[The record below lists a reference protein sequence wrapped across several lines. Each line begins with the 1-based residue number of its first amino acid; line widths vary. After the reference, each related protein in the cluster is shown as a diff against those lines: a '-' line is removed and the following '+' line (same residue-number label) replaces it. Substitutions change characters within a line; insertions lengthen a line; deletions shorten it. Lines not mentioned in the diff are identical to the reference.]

1 MKYAMSVKPRHPSY
15 PIRETYSYLCPMNLQ
30 PILDNLK
37 ITALNQMQQAA
48 IEATKKGSD
57 IVVLAPTGSGKTL
70 AFLLP
75 VLNNLE
81 ANKRGVQCLVL
92 VPSRE
97 LALQI
102 EQVFKQMGT
111 GFKVTCCYGGHPVK
125 TERNNLEQPPAI
137 LIGTP
142 GRIAYHLRHQN
153 FDESTIT
160 TLVLDEFDKALEFGF
175 TQDMSTIIGSLLSLK
190 QRMLTSAT
198 AMDEIPAFTGLHHP
212 IEIDFLKDVQIAP
225 DLKLKKVQTT
235 AEDKLDTLFELI
247 CKIGS
252 KTTLIF
258 CNHRETVDR
267 ISDLLIDKD
276 LAHDIFHG
284 GMEQDERERAL
295 LKFRN
300 GSIKILI
307 TTDLAARGLDIPEV
321 EYIIHY
327 QLPYT
332 EDAFLHRNGRTARM
346 NAKGTAYLI
355 LADDEKYPFLKADIE
370 TEKLKGPYKLPQD
383 SIWQTLYISAGK
395 KDKVNK
401 IDIVGLLLKKG
412 GLDKED
418 VGLIEVKDQAAYVA
432 VKRKLVPSIIAKL
445 ANEKIK
451 NKKVKIETA
460 M

>member
-1 MKYAMSVKPRHPSY
+1 MMVEKV
-15 PIRETYSYLCPMNLQ
+15 LG
-30 PILDNLK
+30 NLK
-37 ITALNQMQQAA
+37 IDSLNEMQQAA
-48 IEATKKGSD
+48 IAATAKGKD
-57 IVVLAPTGSGKTL
+57 VVLLAPTGSGKTL
-70 AFLLP
+70 GFLLP
-75 VLNNLE
+75 VLKNLD
-81 ANKRGVQCLVL
+81 AATKGVQALIL

-111 GFKVTCCYGGHPVK
+111 GFKVNCCYGGHPVK
-125 TERNNLEQPPAI
+125 TERNNFEQPPAV

-142 GRIAYHLRHQN
+142 GRIAYHLRKEN
-153 FDESTIT
+153 FDESSIT

-175 TQDMSTIIGSLLSLK
+175 QEDMAYIIGNMRSLK

-198 AMDEIPAFTGLHHP
+198 QMEAIPDFTGLKSAV
-212 IEIDFLKDVQIAP
+212 EINFLKDVKVAP
-225 DLKLKKVQTT
+225 DLKLKRVMTT

-247 CKIGS
+247 CKIGN
-252 KTTLIF
+252 KTTLLF

-307 TTDLAARGLDIPEV
+307 TTDLASRGLDIPEV

-346 NAKGTAYLI
+346 NAKGTAYLMMTEE
-355 LADDEKYPFLKADIE
+355 DKYPFLKGDIE
-370 TEKLKGPYKLPQD
+370 IEKLKGNYQLPKD
-383 SIWQTLYISAGK
+383 SQWQTLYIGAGK

-412 GLDKED
+412 GLEKDD
-418 VGLIEVKDQAAYVA
+418 VGLIEVKDQSSYVA
-432 VKRKLVPSIIAKL
+432 VKRSMVNKVLSAL

-451 NKKVKIETA
+451 NKKVKIEVA

>member
-1 MKYAMSVKPRHPSY
+1 MMVEKV
-15 PIRETYSYLCPMNLQ
+15 LG
-30 PILDNLK
+30 NLK
-37 ITALNQMQQAA
+37 IASLNEMQQAA
-48 IEATKKGSD
+48 IAAADKGKD
-57 IVVLAPTGSGKTL
+57 VVLLAPTGSGKTVG
-70 AFLLP
+70 FLLP
-75 VLNNLE
+75 VLKNLQ
-81 ANKRGVQCLVL
+81 AGVKGVQALIL

-111 GFKVTCCYGGHPVK
+111 GFKVNCCYGGHAVK
-125 TERNNLEQPPAI
+125 IERNNFEQPAAV

-142 GRIAYHLRHQN
+142 GRIAYHLRKEN
-153 FDESTIT
+153 YDESTIT

-175 TQDMSTIIGSLLSLK
+175 QEDMAYIIGNMRSLK

-198 AMDEIPAFTGLHHP
+198 AMNDIPEFTGLKNP
-212 IEIDFLKDVQIAP
+212 VEVNFLKDVKVAP
-225 DLKLKKVQTT
+225 DLKLKKIISTG
-235 AEDKLDTLFELI
+235 EDKLDTLFDLI
-247 CKIGS
+247 CKTGDQTS
-252 KTTLIF
+252 LIF

-321 EYIIHY
+321 GNIIHY

-355 LADDEKYPFLKADIE
+355 MTEDEKYPFLKADIE
-370 TEKLKGPYKLPQD
+370 TEKLKGNYKLPKD
-383 SIWQTLYISAGK
+383 SLWQTLYIAAGK

-412 GLDKED
+412 GLQKED
-418 VGLIEVKDQAAYVA
+418 VGLIEVKDQSSYVA
-432 VKRKLVPSIIAKL
+432 VKRNMVGKLL
-445 ANEKIK
+445 AALREEKIK
-451 NKKVKIETA
+451 NKKVKIEVA

>member
-1 MKYAMSVKPRHPSY
+1 MLEKV
-15 PIRETYSYLCPMNLQ
+15 LG
-30 PILDNLK
+30 NLK
-37 ITALNQMQQAA
+37 IKSLNEMQQAA
-48 IEATKKGSD
+48 VAAAAKGKD
-57 IVVLAPTGSGKTL
+57 IVLLAPTGSGKTIG
-70 AFLLP
+70 FLLP
-75 VLNNLE
+75 VLENLN
-81 ANKRGVQCLVL
+81 ADAKGVQALIL

-102 EQVFKQMGT
+102 EQVFKQMST
-111 GFKVTCCYGGHPVK
+111 GFKVNCCYGGHPVK
-125 TERNNLEQPPAI
+125 TERNNFEQPPAV

-142 GRIAYHLRHQN
+142 GRIAYHLRKEN
-153 FDESTIT
+153 FDESAIT

-175 TQDMSTIIGSLLSLK
+175 QEDMAYIIGNLKSLK
-190 QRMLTSAT
+190 QRILTSAT
-198 AMDEIPAFTGLHHP
+198 AMDVIPDFTGVTAPLN
-212 IEIDFLKDVQIAP
+212 IDFLKDVKVVP
-225 DLKLKKVQTT
+225 DLKLKKVMTT

-247 CKIGS
+247 CKIGN

-307 TTDLAARGLDIPEV
+307 TTDLASRGLDIPEV

-346 NAKGTAYLI
+346 NAKGTAYLMI
-355 LADDEKYPFLKADIE
+355 ADDEKYPFLKGDIE
-370 TEKLKGPYKLPQD
+370 LENLKGKYELPKD
-383 SIWQTLYISAGK
+383 SQWQTLYIAAGK

-412 GLDKED
+412 GLQKED
-418 VGLIEVKDQAAYVA
+418 VGLIEVKDQSSYVA
-432 VKRKLVPSIIAKL
+432 VKRKMVNKVLTAL
-445 ANEKIK
+445 TNEKIK
-451 NKKVKIETA
+451 NKKVKIEIA

>member
-1 MKYAMSVKPRHPSY
+1 MQVAATAAAAKGKD
-15 PIRETYSYLCPMNLQ
+15 I
-30 PILDNLK
+30 IL
-37 ITALNQMQQAA
+37 
-48 IEATKKGSD
+48 
-57 IVVLAPTGSGKTL
+57 LAPTGSGKTL
-70 AFLLP
+70 GFLLP
-75 VLNNLE
+75 VLQLLKPE
-81 ANKRGVQCLVL
+81 VKGVQALIL

-102 EQVFKQMGT
+102 EQVFKAMGT
-111 GFKVTCCYGGHPVK
+111 GFKVNCCYGGHAVK
-125 TERNNLEQPPAI
+125 IERNNLAQAPAV

-142 GRIAYHLRHQN
+142 GRIAYHLKHEN

-160 TLVLDEFDKALEFGF
+160 ALVLDEFDKALEFGF
-175 TQDMSTIIGSLLSLK
+175 QDDMSYIIGQLRSLK
-190 QRMLTSAT
+190 QRFLTSAT
-198 AMDEIPAFTGLHHP
+198 KMDVIPDFAGVRNAA
-212 IEIDFLKDVQIAP
+212 EIDFLNSAAVTP
-225 DLKLKKVQTT
+225 DLKLKKVMTT
-235 AEDKLDTLFELI
+235 AEEKLNTLFKLI
-247 CKIGS
+247 CRIGDER
-252 KTTLIF
+252 TLIF

-300 GSIKILI
+300 GSIKLLI
-307 TTDLAARGLDIPEV
+307 TTDLASRGLDIPEV
-321 EYIIHY
+321 QYIVHY

-355 LADDEKYPFLKADIE
+355 MADDEKYPFLSGDIE
-370 TEKLKGPYKLPQD
+370 AEVLKDKGLKPPKD
-383 SIWQTLYISAGK
+383 SEWQTLYIAAGK

-412 GLDKED
+412 GLQKED
-418 VGLIEVKDQAAYVA
+418 VGLIEVKDQSSYVA
-432 VKRKLVPSIIAKL
+432 VKRKMSHKVL
-445 ANEKIK
+445 AALSNERIK
-451 NKKVKIETA
+451 NKKVKIEIA

>member
-1 MKYAMSVKPRHPSY
+1 MVEK
-15 PIRETYSYLCPMNLQ
+15 
-30 PILDNLK
+30 ILEKLK
-37 ITALNQMQQAA
+37 ITSLNEMQQASLV
-48 IEATKKGSD
+48 ATGKGSD
-57 IVVLAPTGSGKTL
+57 VVLLAPTGSGKTL
-70 AFLLP
+70 GFLFPLLKN
-75 VLNNLE
+75 LN
-81 ANKRGVQCLVL
+81 ADIKGVQALIL

-111 GFKVTCCYGGHPVK
+111 GFKVNCCYGGHPVR
-125 TERNNLEQPPAI
+125 TERNNFEQPPAV

-142 GRIAYHLRHQN
+142 GRIAYHLRHEN
-153 FDESTIT
+153 FDESPIH

-175 TQDMSTIIGSLLSLK
+175 QEDMSYIISKLLSLK
-190 QRMLTSAT
+190 QRILTSAT
-198 AMDEIPAFTGLHHP
+198 AMEEIPAFTGVKKAV
-212 IEIDFLKDVQIAP
+212 EIDFLKDVKVAP
-225 DLKLKKVQTT
+225 DLKLKKVFTT
-235 AEDKLDTLFELI
+235 AEDKLDTLFQLI
-247 CKIGS
+247 CKIGN

-300 GSIKILI
+300 GSIRILI
-307 TTDLAARGLDIPEV
+307 TTDLASRGLDIPEV

-346 NAKGTAYLI
+346 NAKGTAYLVI
-355 LADDEKYPFLKADIE
+355 ADEEKYPFLKGDIE
-370 TEKLKGPYKLPQD
+370 TENLKGNFALPKD
-383 SIWQTLYISAGK
+383 SQWQTLYIAAGK

-412 GLDKED
+412 GLQKED
-418 VGLIEVKDQAAYVA
+418 VGLIEVKDQASYVA
-432 VKRKLVPSIIAKL
+432 IKRNMVGRVLGTL

-451 NKKVKIETA
+451 NKKVKIEIA

>member
-1 MKYAMSVKPRHPSY
+1 MVEKV
-15 PIRETYSYLCPMNLQ
+15 LG
-30 PILDNLK
+30 NLK
-37 ITALNQMQQAA
+37 IASLNEMQQAA
-48 IEATKKGSD
+48 VAAAGKEKD
-57 IVVLAPTGSGKTL
+57 VVLLAPTGSGKTL
-70 AFLLP
+70 GFLLP
-75 VLNNLE
+75 VLSHLN
-81 ANKRGVQCLVL
+81 AASKGVQTLIL

-111 GFKVTCCYGGHPVK
+111 GFKVNCCYGGHPVR
-125 TERNNLEQPPAI
+125 TEKNNFEQPPAV

-142 GRIAYHLRHQN
+142 GRIAYHLRKEN
-153 FDESTIT
+153 FDESAIT

-175 TQDMSTIIGSLLSLK
+175 QEDMAYIISNLKSLK
-190 QRMLTSAT
+190 QRILTSAT
-198 AMDEIPAFTGLHHP
+198 AMDAIPDFTGVSKP
-212 IEIDFLKDVQIAP
+212 INIDFLKDVKVVP
-225 DLKLKKVQTT
+225 DLKMKKVLTT

-247 CKIGS
+247 CKIGE
-252 KTTLIF
+252 KTMLIF

-307 TTDLAARGLDIPEV
+307 TTDLASRGLDIPEV
-321 EYIIHY
+321 GSIIHY

-346 NAKGTAYLI
+346 NAKGSAYLMI
-355 LADDEKYPFLKADIE
+355 ADDEKYPFLKSDIE
-370 TEKLKGPYKLPQD
+370 TEKLTGKYDLPKD
-383 SIWQTLYISAGK
+383 SQWQTLYIAAGK
-395 KDKVNK
+395 KDKINK

-412 GLDKED
+412 GLQKED
-418 VGLIEVKDQAAYVA
+418 VGLIEVKDQSSYVA
-432 VKRKLVPSIIAKL
+432 VKRKMVNKVLSAL
-445 ANEKIK
+445 NNEKIK
-451 NKKVKIETA
+451 NKKVKIEIA

>member
-1 MKYAMSVKPRHPSY
+1 MVEKVLEK
-15 PIRETYSYLCPMNLQ
+15 
-30 PILDNLK
+30 LK
-37 ITALNQMQQAA
+37 IKSLNDMQLAA
-48 IEATKKGSD
+48 VDAAAKGKD
-57 IVVLAPTGSGKTL
+57 IVLLAPTGSGKTL

-75 VLNNLE
+75 VLSNLKE
-81 ANKRGVQCLVL
+81 GFRGVQALIL

-111 GFKVTCCYGGHPVK
+111 GFKVNCCYGGHPVK
-125 TERNNLEQPPAI
+125 TERNNFEQPPAV

-142 GRIAYHLRHQN
+142 GRIAYHLRHEN
-153 FDESTIT
+153 FDESGIT

-175 TQDMSTIIGSLLSLK
+175 QEDMSYIIGKLLSLK
-190 QRMLTSAT
+190 QRILTSAT
-198 AMDEIPAFTGLHHP
+198 AMNDIPAFTGISHP
-212 IEIDFLKDVQIAP
+212 AEINFLKDIKVVP
-225 DLKLKKVQTT
+225 DLKLKKVLTT
-235 AEDKLDTLFELI
+235 AADKLDTLFQLI
-247 CKIGS
+247 CKIGN
-252 KTTLIF
+252 KPMLIF

-284 GMEQDERERAL
+284 GMEQDERERAI

-300 GSIKILI
+300 GSIKMLI
-307 TTDLAARGLDIPEV
+307 TTDLASRGLDIPEV
-321 EYIIHY
+321 EYIVHY

-332 EDAFLHRNGRTARM
+332 EEAFLHRNGRTARM
-346 NAKGTAYLI
+346 NAKGTAYLVI
-355 LADDEKYPFLKADIE
+355 ADDEKYPFLKSDIE
-370 TEKLKGPYKLPQD
+370 TEDLKGKFALPKD
-383 SIWQTLYISAGK
+383 SEWQTLYIAAGK

-412 GLDKED
+412 GLQKED
-418 VGLIEVKDQAAYVA
+418 VGLIEVKDQASYVA
-432 VKRKLVPSIIAKL
+432 VKRKMVGRILSAL

-451 NKKVKIETA
+451 NKKVKIEIA

>member
-1 MKYAMSVKPRHPSY
+1 M
-15 PIRETYSYLCPMNLQ
+15 LQ
-30 PILDNLK
+30 PILNNLK
-37 ITALNQMQQAA
+37 ITSLNQMQEASLA
-48 IEATKKGSD
+48 ATKKGND
-57 IVVLAPTGSGKTL
+57 ILVLAPTGSGKTL

-75 VLNNLE
+75 VLDQLDKE
-81 ANKRGVQCLVL
+81 RKGVQSLIL

-102 EQVFKQMGT
+102 EQVFKLMGT
-111 GFKVTCCYGGHPVK
+111 GFKVNCCYGGHLIK
-125 TERNNLEQPPAI
+125 TERNNLEQPPAV

-175 TQDMSTIIGSLLSLK
+175 TEDMSFIIGQLLSLK
-190 QRMLTSAT
+190 QRILTSAT
-198 AMDEIPAFTGLHHP
+198 PMQEIPAFAGLKNEV
-212 IEIDFLKDVQIAP
+212 EINFLKDAQILP
-225 DLKLKKVQTT
+225 DLKLKKIHTT
-235 AEDKLDTLFELI
+235 SEDKLDTLFELI

-346 NAKGTAYLI
+346 NAKGTVYLI
-355 LADDEKYPFLKADIE
+355 LADEEKYPFLKNDIE
-370 TEKLKGPYKLPQD
+370 TETLKGPYKLPQD
-383 SIWQTLYISAGK
+383 SDWQTLYISAGK

-401 IDIVGLLLKKG
+401 IDIVGFLLKKG
-412 GLDKED
+412 GLQKDD
-418 VGLIEVKDQAAYVA
+418 VGLIEVKDQASYVA
-432 VKRKLVPSIIAKL
+432 IKRKMTNAVIKAL
-445 ANEKIK
+445 ASEKIK

-460 M
+460 F

>member
-1 MKYAMSVKPRHPSY
+1 LITPIFGAMMVEKVL
-15 PIRETYSYLCPMNLQ
+15 EK
-30 PILDNLK
+30 LK
-37 ITALNQMQQAA
+37 IRSLNEMQVASKTA
-48 IEATKKGSD
+48 TDKGD
-57 IVVLAPTGSGKTL
+57 DVVLLAPTGSGKTL

-75 VLNNLE
+75 VLKNLKTE
-81 ANKRGVQCLVL
+81 FNGVQALIL

-111 GFKVTCCYGGHPVK
+111 GFKVNCCYGGHPVK
-125 TERNNLEQPPAI
+125 TERNNFEQPPAV

-142 GRIAYHLRHQN
+142 GRIAYHLRHEN
-153 FDESTIT
+153 FDESGIA
-160 TLVLDEFDKALEFGF
+160 TLILDEFDKALEFGF
-175 TQDMSTIIGSLLSLK
+175 KEDMSYIIRKLLSLK
-190 QRMLTSAT
+190 QRILTSAT
-198 AMDEIPAFTGLHHP
+198 AMEEIPDFTG
-212 IEIDFLKDVQIAP
+212 ITRAVEIDFLKDVKVVP
-225 DLKLKKVQTT
+225 NLKLKKVLTT
-235 AEDKLDTLFELI
+235 AADKLDTLFQLI
-247 CKIGS
+247 CKIGN
-252 KTTLIF
+252 KPTLIF

-300 GSIKILI
+300 GSIRILI
-307 TTDLAARGLDIPEV
+307 TTDLASRGLDIPEV
-321 EYIIHY
+321 EYIVHY

-346 NAKGTAYLI
+346 NAKGTAYLVI
-355 LADDEKYPFLKADIE
+355 ADDEKYPFLKSDIE
-370 TEKLKGPYKLPQD
+370 TEVLKGAFDLPRD
-383 SIWQTLYISAGK
+383 SEWQTLYIAAGK

-412 GLDKED
+412 GLQKED
-418 VGLIEVKDQAAYVA
+418 VGLIEVKDLTSYVA
-432 VKRKLVPSIIAKL
+432 IKRKMVSKVLNAL
-445 ANEKIK
+445 TNEKIK
-451 NKKVKIETA
+451 NKKVKIEIA

>member
-1 MKYAMSVKPRHPSY
+1 M
-15 PIRETYSYLCPMNLQ
+15 TLQ

-37 ITALNQMQQAA
+37 IAALNEMQEQTLK
-48 IEATKKGSD
+48 ATKNGD
-57 IVVLAPTGSGKTL
+57 DVVVLAPTGSGKTL

-75 VLNNLE
+75 VLNNLKP
-81 ANKRGVQCLVL
+81 NIKGVQCLIL

-111 GFKVTCCYGGHPVK
+111 GFKVNCCYGGHPIK
-125 TERNNLEQPPAI
+125 TERNNLEQPPAV

-142 GRIAYHLRHQN
+142 GRIAYHLRHEN
-153 FDESTIT
+153 FDESFAT

-175 TQDMSTIIGSLLSLK
+175 QEDMSYIIRALLSVK
-190 QRMLTSAT
+190 QRILTSAT
-198 AMDEIPAFTGLHHP
+198 QMPEIPDFTGLKNQK
-212 IEIDFLKDVQIAP
+212 EINFLQDIKVAP
-225 DLKLKKVQTT
+225 DLKLKKVHTT
-235 AEDKLDTLFELI
+235 AEDKLSTLFKLI

-267 ISDLLIDKD
+267 ISDLLIDQD

-355 LADDEKYPFLKADIE
+355 LADEEKYPFLKQNIE
-370 TEKLKGPYKLPQD
+370 VEELQGKYQLPKD
-383 SIWQTLYISAGK
+383 SEWQTLYISAGK

-412 GLDKED
+412 GLQKED
-418 VGLIEVKDQAAYVA
+418 VGLIEVKDQASYVA
-432 VKRKLVPSIIAKL
+432 VKRKLAPQVIKAL

>member
-1 MKYAMSVKPRHPSY
+1 MMVEKV
-15 PIRETYSYLCPMNLQ
+15 LG
-30 PILDNLK
+30 NLK
-37 ITALNQMQQAA
+37 IASLNEMQQASVA
-48 IEATKKGSD
+48 AWKKGGD
-57 IVVLAPTGSGKTL
+57 VVLLAPTGSGKTVG
-70 AFLLP
+70 FLLP
-75 VLNNLE
+75 ILSNLRAE
-81 ANKRGVQCLVL
+81 VKGVQALVL

-102 EQVFKQMGT
+102 ESVFKQMGT
-111 GFKVTCCYGGHPVK
+111 GFKVNCCYGGHAVR
-125 TERNNLEQPPAI
+125 TERNNLEQPPAV

-142 GRIAYHLRHQN
+142 GRIAYHLRHEN

-175 TQDMSTIIGSLLSLK
+175 KEDMSYIINKLLSLK

-198 AMDEIPAFTGLHHP
+198 AMEEIPDFTGVSKP
-212 IEIDFLKDVQIAP
+212 VEINFLKDVKVVP

-235 AEDKLDTLFELI
+235 AEDKLDTLLKLI
-247 CKIGS
+247 CKIGN
-252 KTTLIF
+252 KNTLIF

-307 TTDLAARGLDIPEV
+307 TTDLASRGLDIPEV
-321 EYIIHY
+321 QCIIHY

-346 NAKGTAYLI
+346 NAKGTSYLI
-355 LADDEKYPFLKADIE
+355 IADDEKYPFLKSDIE
-370 TEKLKGPYKLPQD
+370 TENLKGDFKLPGD
-383 SIWQTLYISAGK
+383 SEWQTLYIAAGK

-412 GLDKED
+412 GLQKED
-418 VGLIEVKDQAAYVA
+418 VGLIEVKDQSSYVA
-432 VKRKLVPSIIAKL
+432 VKRSMINRILKSL

-451 NKKVKIETA
+451 GKKVKIEVA

>member
-1 MKYAMSVKPRHPSY
+1 MVEKV
-15 PIRETYSYLCPMNLQ
+15 LG
-30 PILDNLK
+30 NLK
-37 ITALNQMQQAA
+37 IDSLNEMQQAA
-48 IEATKKGSD
+48 IAATAKGKD
-57 IVVLAPTGSGKTL
+57 VVLLAPTGSGKTL
-70 AFLLP
+70 GFLLP
-75 VLNNLE
+75 VLKNLD
-81 ANKRGVQCLVL
+81 AATKGVQALIL

-111 GFKVTCCYGGHPVK
+111 GFKVNCCYGGHPVK
-125 TERNNLEQPPAI
+125 TERNNFEQPPAV

-142 GRIAYHLRHQN
+142 GRIAYHLRKEN
-153 FDESTIT
+153 FDESSIT

-175 TQDMSTIIGSLLSLK
+175 QEDMAYIIGNMRSLK

-198 AMDEIPAFTGLHHP
+198 QMEAIPDFTGLKSSV
-212 IEIDFLKDVQIAP
+212 EINFLKDVKVAP
-225 DLKLKKVQTT
+225 DLKLKKVMTT

-247 CKIGS
+247 CKIGN
-252 KTTLIF
+252 KTTLLF

-307 TTDLAARGLDIPEV
+307 TTDLASRGLDIPEV

-346 NAKGTAYLI
+346 NAKGTAYLMMTEE
-355 LADDEKYPFLKADIE
+355 DKYPFLKGDIE
-370 TEKLKGPYKLPQD
+370 IEKLKGNYQLPKD
-383 SIWQTLYISAGK
+383 SQWQTLYIAAGK

-412 GLDKED
+412 GLEKDD
-418 VGLIEVKDQAAYVA
+418 VGLIEVKDQSSYVA
-432 VKRKLVPSIIAKL
+432 VKRSMVNKVLSAL

-451 NKKVKIETA
+451 NKKVKIEVA

>member
-1 MKYAMSVKPRHPSY
+1 MMVEKV
-15 PIRETYSYLCPMNLQ
+15 LG
-30 PILDNLK
+30 NLK
-37 ITALNQMQQAA
+37 IASLNEMQQAA
-48 IEATKKGSD
+48 VAAAGKEKD
-57 IVVLAPTGSGKTL
+57 VVLLAPTGSGKTL
-70 AFLLP
+70 GFLLP
-75 VLNNLE
+75 VLSHLNAE
-81 ANKRGVQCLVL
+81 SKGVQTLIL

-111 GFKVTCCYGGHPVK
+111 GFKVNCCYGGHPVR
-125 TERNNLEQPPAI
+125 TEKNNFEQPPAV

-142 GRIAYHLRHQN
+142 GRIAYHLRKEN
-153 FDESTIT
+153 FDESAIT

-175 TQDMSTIIGSLLSLK
+175 QEDMAYIISNLKSLK
-190 QRMLTSAT
+190 QRILTSAT
-198 AMDEIPAFTGLHHP
+198 AMDAIPDFTGVTKP
-212 IEIDFLKDVQIAP
+212 INIDFLKDVKVVP
-225 DLKLKKVQTT
+225 DLKLKKVLTT

-247 CKIGS
+247 CKIGE
-252 KTTLIF
+252 KTMLIF

-307 TTDLAARGLDIPEV
+307 TTDLASRGLDIPEV
-321 EYIIHY
+321 GSIIHY

-346 NAKGTAYLI
+346 NAKGSAYLMI
-355 LADDEKYPFLKADIE
+355 ADDEKYPFLKSDIE
-370 TEKLKGPYKLPQD
+370 TEKLTGKYDLPKD
-383 SIWQTLYISAGK
+383 SQWQTLYIAAGK
-395 KDKVNK
+395 KDKINK

-412 GLDKED
+412 GLQKDD
-418 VGLIEVKDQAAYVA
+418 VGLIEVKDQSSYVA
-432 VKRKLVPSIIAKL
+432 VKRKMVNKVLSAL
-445 ANEKIK
+445 NNEKIK
-451 NKKVKIETA
+451 NKKVKIEIA

>member
-1 MKYAMSVKPRHPSY
+1 MMVEKVL
-15 PIRETYSYLCPMNLQ
+15 E
-30 PILDNLK
+30 NLK
-37 ITALNQMQQAA
+37 IASLNEMQKAA
-48 IEATKKGSD
+48 VAASEKGGD
-57 IVVLAPTGSGKTL
+57 VVLLAPTGSGKTIG
-70 AFLLP
+70 FLLP
-75 VLNNLE
+75 VLNNL
-81 ANKRGVQCLVL
+81 NVNIKGVQALVL

-102 EQVFKQMGT
+102 ENVFRQMAS
-111 GFKVTCCYGGHPVK
+111 GFKVNCCYGGHPVR
-125 TERNNLEQPPAI
+125 TERNNLEQPPAL

-142 GRIAYHLRHQN
+142 GRIAYHLRHEN
-153 FDESTIT
+153 FDESTVT

-175 TQDMSTIIGSLLSLK
+175 QDDMSYIIRRLLSLK
-190 QRMLTSAT
+190 QRLLTSAS
-198 AMDEIPAFTGLHHP
+198 AMDEIPEFTGLSSQK
-212 IEIDFLKDVQIAP
+212 EINFLNDVKVSP
-225 DLKLKKVQTT
+225 DLKLKKVLTT
-235 AEDKLDTLFELI
+235 AEDKLDTLLKLI
-247 CKIGS
+247 CKIGN
-252 KTTLIF
+252 KNTLIF

-307 TTDLAARGLDIPEV
+307 TTDLASRGLDIPEV
-321 EYIIHY
+321 HCIIHY

-355 LADDEKYPFLKADIE
+355 IADDEKYPFLKAEIE
-370 TEKLKGPYKLPQD
+370 TENLKGNFVLPAD
-383 SIWQTLYISAGK
+383 SDWQTLYIAAGK

-412 GLDKED
+412 GLQKED
-418 VGLIEVKDQAAYVA
+418 VGLIEVKDQSSYVA
-432 VKRKLVPSIIAKL
+432 VKRNMVNRILKALS
-445 ANEKIK
+445 NEKIK
-451 NKKVKIETA
+451 GRKVKIEIA

>member
-1 MKYAMSVKPRHPSY
+1 MMVEKVL
-15 PIRETYSYLCPMNLQ
+15 E
-30 PILDNLK
+30 NLK
-37 ITALNQMQQAA
+37 IASLNEMQQASIA
-48 IEATKKGSD
+48 AWKKGGD
-57 IVVLAPTGSGKTL
+57 VVLLAPTGSGKTIG
-70 AFLLP
+70 FLLP
-75 VLNNLE
+75 ILNNLKPE
-81 ANKRGVQCLVL
+81 VKGVQALVL

-102 EQVFKQMGT
+102 ETVFKQMTT
-111 GFKVTCCYGGHPVK
+111 GFKVNCCYGGHPVR
-125 TERNNLEQPPAI
+125 TERNNLEQPPAV

-142 GRIAYHLRHQN
+142 GRIAYHLRHEN
-153 FDESTIT
+153 FDESTIS
-160 TLVLDEFDKALEFGF
+160 TLILDEFDKALEFGF
-175 TQDMSTIIGSLLSLK
+175 QEDMSYIIHKLLSLK
-190 QRMLTSAT
+190 QRLLTSAT
-198 AMDEIPAFTGLHHP
+198 AMEEIPGFTGVSKP
-212 IEIDFLKDVQIAP
+212 TEINFLKDVKVVP
-225 DLKLKKVQTT
+225 DLKLKKVLTT
-235 AEDKLDTLFELI
+235 AEDKLDTLLKLI
-247 CKIGS
+247 CKIGN
-252 KTTLIF
+252 KNTLIF

-307 TTDLAARGLDIPEV
+307 TTDLASRGLDIPEV
-321 EYIIHY
+321 QCIIHY

-355 LADDEKYPFLKADIE
+355 VADDEKYPFLKADIE
-370 TEKLKGPYKLPQD
+370 TENLKGNFVLPGD
-383 SIWQTLYISAGK
+383 SEWQTLYIAAGK

-412 GLDKED
+412 GLQKED
-418 VGLIEVKDQAAYVA
+418 VGLIEVKDQSSYVA
-432 VKRKLVPSIIAKL
+432 VKRNMINRILKSL

-451 NKKVKIETA
+451 GKKVKIEVA